1 MNMYWRLN
9 GLGVLS
15 AVAAYAAL
23 WKSLG
28 WFAFLAIV
36 SAVCF
41 GLAGYVYR
49 ARRTPFGPVQKW
61 GPAPPRVT
69 GDRDVDRMLDD
80 PEAWYQ
86 ERRASWPNEAGAFE

>member
-1 MNMYWRLN
+1 MNTYWRLN
-9 GLGVLS
+9 GLGVGV
-15 AVAAYAAL
+15 ACAAYVAV
-23 WKSLG
+23 WRSLG

-36 SAVCF
+36 SAVLF

-49 ARRTPFGPVQKW
+49 TRRTPFGPVQKW
-61 GPAPPRVT
+61 GPAPPTVT